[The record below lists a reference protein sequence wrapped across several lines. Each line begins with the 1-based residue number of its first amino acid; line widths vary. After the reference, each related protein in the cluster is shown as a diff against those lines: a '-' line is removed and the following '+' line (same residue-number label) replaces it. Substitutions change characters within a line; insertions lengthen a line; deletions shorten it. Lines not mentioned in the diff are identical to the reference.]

1 MPFSVVG
8 VTRPNFLILTPVCV
22 SLGVASALLSG
33 QTISWGILGIV
44 LLGALMAHISVN
56 ALNEYFDFHSG
67 LDAKTQRTP
76 FSGGSGTLVMQP
88 HLAPQALIIGT
99 VSLLITLGCGLYLIQ
114 LVGWGLVPIGLL
126 GMLVIISYTSWI
138 NRYRFLVLIASGF
151 CFGPLMVN
159 GTHYALTGQLSATA
173 FLLSLTPFFLVNNLL
188 LLNQIPDIE
197 ADRSIGRNNYAI
209 TLNAAARAKLFLIF
223 SLLAYLAVV
232 CGVVLGLLP
241 VTTLI
246 GLLTA
251 GLVFKIYTV
260 VRLENSERDQ
270 LIVSLGRNVI
280 VTLITPSLIFF
291 GVLIA
296 TL

>member
-76 FSGGSGTLVMQP
+76 FSGGSGTLVIQP